1 LLALSGLRDPKEMFD
16 RELGRDGHDRVST
29 FFGYYM
35 IEPMNLWD
43 YANWD
48 GVECCQCANVAN
60 CQVDFQ

>member
-16 RELGRDGHDRVST
+16 RELGRDGHDRIST

-35 IEPMNLWD
+35 IEAMNLWD

-48 GVECCQCANVAN
+48 GLNVASVQMLPIARFN
-60 CQVDFQ
+60 F